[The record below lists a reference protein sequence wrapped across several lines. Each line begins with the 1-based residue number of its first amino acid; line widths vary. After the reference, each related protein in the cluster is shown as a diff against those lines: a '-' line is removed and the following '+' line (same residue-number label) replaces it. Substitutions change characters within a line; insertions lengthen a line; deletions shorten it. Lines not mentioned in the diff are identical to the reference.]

1 MSPLDYQSFN
11 VSTQVALRLQL
22 KFKGRGQVILLHT
35 STGTCCNVITL
46 LPCYLNAAIMLINT
60 VFNVLFIH
68 VLFKKFGVSMITFFY
83 IAHGWINWSKVKNS
97 TLTPKKLFK
106 KNSYLKRSIQ
116 IILFSTLIIL
126 WNDSWA
132 PNQQYQNYFLRIMK
146 TGVMAAEKF
155 AF

>member
-68 VLFKKFGVSMITFFY
+68 VLFKKFGVSMISFFLYCAWMNKLIKSKEFY
-83 IAHGWINWSKVKNS
+83 IDPQKII
-97 TLTPKKLFK
+97 K
-106 KNSYLKRSIQ
+106 KNSYLKCSIQ

-132 PNQQYQNYFLRIMK
+132 PNQQYQNDFLRIMK
-146 TGVMAAEKF
+146 TGVMAAEKL